1 MLHITGN
8 AVMCSKRGE
17 RKSGRKTPRKGDLD
31 FIPAPD
37 SELTLMDDYQHD
49 ETVTVDATLKSRLA
63 VACSRPGWWVSFR
76 FKSYINVAEISIP
89 ILYKGFVELSCIK
102 QFL

>member
-1 MLHITGN
+1 
-8 AVMCSKRGE
+8 MCSKRGE

-49 ETVTVDATLKSRLA
+49 ETVSWRNSKEQV
-63 VACSRPGWWVSFR
+63 G
-76 FKSYINVAEISIP
+76 
-89 ILYKGFVELSCIK
+89 SC
-102 QFL
+102 L

>member
-1 MLHITGN
+1 MLHITSN

-49 ETVTVDATLKSRLA
+49 ETVTVDATPKSRLA
-63 VACSRPGWWVSFR
+63 VACSRG
-76 FKSYINVAEISIP
+76 
-89 ILYKGFVELSCIK
+89 GFDLAARRDCHS
-102 QFL
+102 